1 MFLSEMRCEMIKC
14 DNGYIQLTGRKDGII
29 ADFVCII
36 SRLKDVMTISDIK
49 FSILAG
55 LKSEE
60 YRQSVLLSKIGAL
73 SKKEFDEF
81 VNEELNKEF
90 NNAD

>member
-1 MFLSEMRCEMIKC
+1 MIKC
-14 DNGYIQLTGRKDGII
+14 ENGDVEIVGLKKDITGE
-29 ADFVCII
+29 FVCII
-36 SRLKDVMTISDIK
+36 NRLKDAMTISEIK

-60 YRQSVLLSKIGAL
+60 YRQSVLLPKIGVL
-73 SKKEFDEF
+73 SEKEFDEF

-90 NNAD
+90 DNAD

>member
-1 MFLSEMRCEMIKC
+1 MIKF
-14 DNGYIQLTGRKDGII
+14 DNDGNGIQIKGSKEEIIVEFVYIIN
-29 ADFVCII
+29 
-36 SRLKDVMTISDIK
+36 RLKEVMTISDIK

-60 YRQSVLLSKIGAL
+60 YRQSVLLPKVGVL

-81 VNEELNKEF
+81 VNEELKNV
-90 NNAD
+90 

>member
-1 MFLSEMRCEMIKC
+1 MIKC
-14 DNGYIQLTGRKDGII
+14 DNGDIEIVGRKKDITGE
-29 ADFVCII
+29 FVCII
-36 SRLKDVMTISDIK
+36 NRLKDVMTISDIK

-55 LKSEE
+55 LKPEE
-60 YRQSVLLSKIGAL
+60 YRHNVLLPLTEVL

-81 VNEELNKEF
+81 INEELNKEF

>member
-1 MFLSEMRCEMIKC
+1 MIKC
-14 DNGYIQLTGRKDGII
+14 ENGYIQITGRKDKIT
-29 ADFVCII
+29 AEFVCII

-60 YRQSVLLSKIGAL
+60 YRQSVLLPKVVVL
-73 SKKEFDEF
+73 SEKEFDEF
-81 VNEELNKEF
+81 VSEELNKEF
-90 NNAD
+90 NNA

>member
-1 MFLSEMRCEMIKC
+1 MRKMIKC
-14 DNGYIQLTGRKDGII
+14 ENGNIQFKGRKDEIT
-29 ADFVCII
+29 AEFACII
-36 SRLKDVMTISDIK
+36 SRLKDIMTISDIK

-73 SKKEFDEF
+73 SQKEFDEF
-81 VNEELNKEF
+81 VNEEKWGMK
-90 NNAD
+90 

>member
-1 MFLSEMRCEMIKC
+1 MIKC
-14 DNGYIQLTGRKDGII
+14 ENGDIQIIGRKKDITGE
-29 ADFVCII
+29 FVCII

-60 YRQSVLLSKIGAL
+60 YRHNVLLPLTEAL

-81 VNEELNKEF
+81 INEELNKEL

>member
-1 MFLSEMRCEMIKC
+1 MIKC
-14 DNGYIQLTGRKDGII
+14 DNGDVEIVGRKKEITGE
-29 ADFVCII
+29 FVCII

-49 FSILAG
+49 FSILVG

-60 YRQSVLLSKIGAL
+60 YRQSVLLPKIGAL
-73 SKKEFDEF
+73 SEKEFDEF
-81 VNEELNKEF
+81 VNEELNKEL

>member
-1 MFLSEMRCEMIKC
+1 MIKC
-14 DNGYIQLTGRKDGII
+14 DNGDIQITGRKGEIT
-29 ADFVCII
+29 AEFVCII

-49 FSILAG
+49 FSILVG

-60 YRQSVLLSKIGAL
+60 YRQSVLLPKIGAL

-81 VNEELNKEF
+81 VNEELKEELK
-90 NNAD
+90 ND

>member
-1 MFLSEMRCEMIKC
+1 MIKC
-14 DNGYIQLTGRKDGII
+14 DNDNIQITGRKDGIT

-49 FSILAG
+49 FSILVG

-60 YRQSVLLSKIGAL
+60 YRQSVLSPKIGAL
-73 SKKEFDEF
+73 SEKEFDEF
-81 VNEELNKEF
+81 VNEELNKEL

>member
-1 MFLSEMRCEMIKC
+1 MIKC
-14 DNGYIQLTGRKDGII
+14 DNGDVEIVGRKTDITGE
-29 ADFVCII
+29 FVCII
-36 SRLKDVMTISDIK
+36 NRLKDAMTISEIK

-55 LKSEE
+55 LKPEE
-60 YRQSVLLSKIGAL
+60 YRHSVLLPLVGVL

-81 VNEELNKEF
+81 VNKELNKEL

>member
-1 MFLSEMRCEMIKC
+1 MIKC
-14 DNGYIQLTGRKDGII
+14 DNSNIQISGRKDII
-29 ADFVCII
+29 TANFVCII

-49 FSILAG
+49 FSILVG

-60 YRQSVLLSKIGAL
+60 YRQSVLSPKIRVLSE
-73 SKKEFDEF
+73 KEFDEF
-81 VNEELNKEF
+81 VSEELNKEL

>member
-1 MFLSEMRCEMIKC
+1 MIKF
-14 DNGYIQLTGRKDGII
+14 DNGDIQIKGRKDEIT

-49 FSILAG
+49 SSILAG

-60 YRQSVLLSKIGAL
+60 YRQSVLLPKLGVL
-73 SKKEFDEF
+73 SEKEFDEF

>member
-1 MFLSEMRCEMIKC
+1 MIKC
-14 DNGYIQLTGRKDGII
+14 DNGDVEIVGRKKEITGE
-29 ADFVCII
+29 FVCII
-36 SRLKDVMTISDIK
+36 NRLKDAMTISDIK

-60 YRQSVLLSKIGAL
+60 YRQSVLLPKIGVL

-81 VNEELNKEF
+81 VSEELKEELK
-90 NNAD
+90 NVKS

>member
-1 MFLSEMRCEMIKC
+1 MIKC
-14 DNGYIQLTGRKDGII
+14 ENGDIQITGRKDEIT
-29 ADFVCII
+29 AEFVCII
-36 SRLKDVMTISDIK
+36 NRVKDVMTISDIK

-60 YRQSVLLSKIGAL
+60 YRQSVLLPKIGVL

-81 VNEELNKEF
+81 VSEELKEELK
-90 NNAD
+90 ND

>member
-1 MFLSEMRCEMIKC
+1 MIKC
-14 DNGYIQLTGRKDGII
+14 ENGYIQITGRKDEIT
-29 ADFVCII
+29 AEFVCII

-49 FSILAG
+49 FSILLG
-55 LKSEE
+55 LKSDE
-60 YRQSVLLSKIGAL
+60 YRQSVLLPKVGVL
-73 SKKEFDEF
+73 SRKEFDEF

>member
-1 MFLSEMRCEMIKC
+1 MSKCE
-14 DNGYIQLTGRKDGII
+14 NGDIQITGRKDEIT
-29 ADFVCII
+29 AEFVCII

-60 YRQSVLLSKIGAL
+60 YRQSVLLPKLGVL
-73 SKKEFDEF
+73 SEKEFDEF
-81 VNEELNKEF
+81 VSEELNKEF
-90 NNAD
+90 KNAD

>member
-1 MFLSEMRCEMIKC
+1 MIKC
-14 DNGYIQLTGRKDGII
+14 ENGDIQITGRKDEIT
-29 ADFVCII
+29 AEFVCII

-49 FSILAG
+49 FSILVG

-60 YRQSVLLSKIGAL
+60 YQQSVLLSKIVAL

-81 VNEELNKEF
+81 VNEELNEELK
-90 NNAD
+90 NVKS

>member
-1 MFLSEMRCEMIKC
+1 MIKC
-14 DNGYIQLTGRKDGII
+14 DNGDVEIVSRKKDIT
-29 ADFVCII
+29 AEFVCII

-49 FSILAG
+49 FSILVG
-55 LKSEE
+55 LKSDE
-60 YRQSVLLSKIGAL
+60 YRQSVLWPKIGVL

>member
-1 MFLSEMRCEMIKC
+1 MIKC
-14 DNGYIQLTGRKDGII
+14 NNGDIQIIGRKDKITT
-29 ADFVCII
+29 DFVCII

-49 FSILAG
+49 LSILLR

-60 YRQSVLLSKIGAL
+60 YQRSVLFPKIGVL

>member
-1 MFLSEMRCEMIKC
+1 MIKC
-14 DNGYIQLTGRKDGII
+14 ENGDVTIVGRKKDITVEF
-29 ADFVCII
+29 ACII
-36 SRLKDVMTISDIK
+36 NRLKDAMTISEIK

-55 LKSEE
+55 LKPEE
-60 YRQSVLLSKIGAL
+60 YQQSVLLPKIGVL
-73 SKKEFDEF
+73 SKKEFDKF

>member
-1 MFLSEMRCEMIKC
+1 MIKC
-14 DNGYIQLTGRKDGII
+14 ENGDIQITGRKYEIT
-29 ADFVCII
+29 AEFVCII

-55 LKSEE
+55 LRPEE
-60 YRQSVLLSKIGAL
+60 YQQSVLISKIEAL

-81 VNEELNKEF
+81 VSEELNKEF
-90 NNAD
+90 KNAD

>member
-1 MFLSEMRCEMIKC
+1 MIKC
-14 DNGYIQLTGRKDGII
+14 DNGNVEIVGRKKDITGE
-29 ADFVCII
+29 FVCII
-36 SRLKDVMTISDIK
+36 NRIKDAMTISDIK

-60 YRQSVLLSKIGAL
+60 YRHNVLLPLSEAL

-81 VNEELNKEF
+81 VNKELNKEF

>member
-1 MFLSEMRCEMIKC
+1 MIKC
-14 DNGYIQLTGRKDGII
+14 DYNGNIQIMGSKEEITGE
-29 ADFVCII
+29 FVCIVN
-36 SRLKDVMTISDIK
+36 RLKDALTISDIK
-49 FSILAG
+49 FMILAG

-60 YRQSVLLSKIGAL
+60 YRQSVLFPKIGVL

>member
-1 MFLSEMRCEMIKC
+1 MIKC
-14 DNGYIQLTGRKDGII
+14 DNGDIQITGRKDGIT
-29 ADFVCII
+29 ADFACII

-49 FSILAG
+49 FSILVG

-60 YRQSVLLSKIGAL
+60 YRQSVLLPKIGAL
-73 SKKEFDEF
+73 SEKEFDEF

>member
-1 MFLSEMRCEMIKC
+1 MIKC
-14 DNGYIQLTGRKDGII
+14 DNGKIQITGRKDGITV
-29 ADFVCII
+29 DFACII

-49 FSILAG
+49 FSILVG

-60 YRQSVLLSKIGAL
+60 YRQSVLLPKSVAL
-73 SKKEFDEF
+73 SEKEFDEF
-81 VNEELNKEF
+81 VNEELNKEL

>member
-1 MFLSEMRCEMIKC
+1 MIKC
-14 DNGYIQLTGRKDGII
+14 DNGDIQITGRKDGIT

-49 FSILAG
+49 FSILVG

-60 YRQSVLLSKIGAL
+60 YRQSVLLPKIGAL
-73 SKKEFDEF
+73 SEKEFDEF

>member
-1 MFLSEMRCEMIKC
+1 MIKC
-14 DNGYIQLTGRKDGII
+14 DNGDIQIRGRKDGIT

-49 FSILAG
+49 FSILTG

-60 YRQSVLLSKIGAL
+60 YRQSVLLPKIGVL
-73 SKKEFDEF
+73 SEKEFDEF

-90 NNAD
+90 DNAD

>member
-1 MFLSEMRCEMIKC
+1 MIKC
-14 DNGYIQLTGRKDGII
+14 DNDNIQITGRKDGIT

-49 FSILAG
+49 FSILVG

-60 YRQSVLLSKIGAL
+60 YRQSVLLPKSVAL
-73 SKKEFDEF
+73 SEKEFDEF
-81 VNEELNKEF
+81 VNEELNKEL

>member
-1 MFLSEMRCEMIKC
+1 MIKC
-14 DNGYIQLTGRKDGII
+14 ENGDVQIGGRKNGIT

-60 YRQSVLLSKIGAL
+60 YRQSVLLPKAGVL
-73 SKKEFDEF
+73 SEKEFDEF
-81 VNEELNKEF
+81 VSEELNKEF

>member
-1 MFLSEMRCEMIKC
+1 MIKC
-14 DNGYIQLTGRKDGII
+14 KNGDIQIKGRKDEIT

-49 FSILAG
+49 SSILAG

-60 YRQSVLLSKIGAL
+60 YRQSVLLPKLGVL
-73 SKKEFDEF
+73 SEKEFDEF
-81 VNEELNKEF
+81 VSEELNKEF
-90 NNAD
+90 KNAD

>member
-1 MFLSEMRCEMIKC
+1 MIKC
-14 DNGYIQLTGRKDGII
+14 DNSDIQITGRKEEIT

-36 SRLKDVMTISDIK
+36 SRLKDVMTISNIK

-60 YRQSVLLSKIGAL
+60 YLQSVLLSKIGAL
-73 SKKEFDEF
+73 SEKEFDEF
-81 VNEELNKEF
+81 LNEELNKEF

>member
-1 MFLSEMRCEMIKC
+1 MIKC
-14 DNGYIQLTGRKDGII
+14 DNGDIQIAGRKDEIT
-29 ADFVCII
+29 AEFVCII

-60 YRQSVLLSKIGAL
+60 YRQSVLLQKIGVL
-73 SKKEFDEF
+73 SEKEFDEF
-81 VNEELNKEF
+81 VNEELKEELK
-90 NNAD
+90 NVNS